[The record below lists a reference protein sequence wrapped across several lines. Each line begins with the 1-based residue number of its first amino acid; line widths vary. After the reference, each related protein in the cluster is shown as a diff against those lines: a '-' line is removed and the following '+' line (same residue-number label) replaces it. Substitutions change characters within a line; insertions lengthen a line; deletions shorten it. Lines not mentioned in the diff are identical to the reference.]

1 MSKAADRSKYK
12 LSRKI
17 IHIFAM
23 YMLLNF
29 FNRHQWK
36 KLFFCQQ
43 NAVVTGDTWPMLN
56 LDPFIHP
63 YAAIEQHLCW
73 LMQEFVLS
81 VTEKNLNLR
90 QDQYR
95 LLMLLPINSPC
106 NLWAIVSVEEAD
118 VEDLKGVEFMLFFFL
133 IDAGQE
139 QSEGIDNT
147 FG

>member
-1 MSKAADRSKYK
+1 
-12 LSRKI
+12 
-17 IHIFAM
+17 
-23 YMLLNF
+23 
-29 FNRHQWK
+29 
-36 KLFFCQQ
+36 
-43 NAVVTGDTWPMLN
+43 MLN

-90 QDQYR
+90 QNQYR